1 MIARNLLFAL
11 VLLLAN
17 GFFVAVE
24 FALIA
29 SRRTKLEAMAEQGS
43 ARARIAVGSMRHLN
57 VQLAGAQ
64 LGITMASL
72 LLGFVAEPTV
82 AGLLED
88 AIGTVVT
95 LPDRVLHTLGFV
107 IALTIVAFL
116 HMVIGEMVPK
126 NVAIADPE
134 RTLLA
139 LALPNRAYVTVFGPL
154 LRVLN
159 RLSNAAVRLLGIEP
173 RDELATAA
181 SADELAVMLGASRDE
196 GLIEEM
202 AHQLLTGALDLGGR
216 RITTVM
222 VPRDGVV
229 WLARSATPAEA
240 EALVVAS
247 GHTRLL
253 VAGDQVDDVMGFVH
267 AKDLLSMSSAAR
279 NRPLPLGRERRM
291 LVLSA
296 STSLDDALLA
306 MQRDRLHVA
315 VVTDDAGRTLGM
327 ATLEDVIEALVGDIR
342 DESDR

>member
-1 MIARNLLFAL
+1 VIARNLLVMLA
-11 VLLLAN
+11 LLLAN

-43 ARARIAVGSMRHLN
+43 ARARIAVRSMQHLN
-57 VQLAGAQ
+57 LQLAGAQ

-72 LLGFVAEPTV
+72 LLGYVAEPAI
-82 AGLLED
+82 AGLIVDSL
-88 AIGTVVT
+88 GWFVT
-95 LPDRVLHTLGFV
+95 LPDSVIHTLGFV
-107 IALTIVAFL
+107 LALTMVAFL

-139 LALPNRAYVTVFGPL
+139 LAVPNRAYVTLFGPV

-159 RLSNAAVRLLGIEP
+159 GLAAAGVRLLGIEP

-181 SADELAVMLGASRDE
+181 SADELAMMLGASRDQ

-202 AHQLLTGALDLGGR
+202 AHQLLTGALDLGDR
-216 RITTVM
+216 SITTVM
-222 VPRDGVV
+222 VPREGIV
-229 WLARSATPAEA
+229 WLPRSATPADA

-253 VAGDQVDDVMGFVH
+253 VAGEQVDDVMGFVH
-267 AKDLLSMSSAAR
+267 AKDLLGLSGAAR
-279 NRPLPLGRERRM
+279 LRPLPLGRVRRM
-291 LVLSA
+291 LVLGG

-315 VVTDDAGRTLGM
+315 VVTDDAGRTLGI

-342 DESDR
+342 DESDQ

>member
-1 MIARNLLFAL
+1 MSTNLVVAL
-11 VLLLAN
+11 LLLLAN

-29 SRRTKLEAMAEQGS
+29 SRRTKLESLAEQGS
-43 ARARIAVGSMRHLN
+43 SSARIAVGAMHHLN

-72 LLGFVAEPTV
+72 LLGYVAEPAV
-82 AGLLED
+82 ARLIEDLTSTFVHLPERLLTT
-88 AIGTVVT
+88 I
-95 LPDRVLHTLGFV
+95 GFV
-107 IALTIVAFL
+107 VALTIVAFL

-139 LALPNRAYVTVFGPL
+139 LAWPNRAYVTVFGPV

-159 RLSNAAVRLLGIEP
+159 ALSNAGVRLLGVEP

-181 SADELAVMLGASRDE
+181 SADELAMMLGASRDE
-196 GLIEEM
+196 GLIEEV
-202 AHQLLTGALDLGGR
+202 AHQLLTGALDLGDR
-216 RITTVM
+216 SLTTVM
-222 VPRDGVV
+222 VPREGIV
-229 WLARSATPAEA
+229 WLPRTATPPEA
-240 EALVVAS
+240 EALVHSS

-253 VAGDQVDDVMGFVH
+253 VAGDGVDDVLGFVH
-267 AKDLLSMSSAAR
+267 AKDLLTLGGAAR
-279 NRPLPLGRERRM
+279 QRPLPLGRVRRM
-291 LVLSA
+291 LVLGSR
-296 STSLDDALLA
+296 TSLDDALLA
-306 MQRDRLHVA
+306 MQQARVHVA
-315 VVTDDAGRTLGM
+315 VVADDDGHTLGI

>member
-1 MIARNLLFAL
+1 VIARDLAVVLALL
-11 VLLLAN
+11 VAN

-43 ARARIAVGSMRHLN
+43 ARARLAVGSMRHLN

-72 LLGFVAEPTV
+72 LLGYVAEPTI

-88 AIGTVVT
+88 GIGQVVT
-95 LPDRVLHTLGFV
+95 IPDRLLHTISFV
-107 IALTIVAFL
+107 VALTLVAFL

-126 NVAIADPE
+126 NIAIADPE

-139 LALPNRAYVTVFGPL
+139 LALPNRAYVTVLGPV

-159 RLSNAAVRLLGIEP
+159 AVSAAGVRLLGIEP

-196 GLIEEM
+196 GLIEEV
-202 AHQLLTGALDLGGR
+202 AHQLLTGALDLGDR
-216 RITTVM
+216 SITTVM
-222 VPRDGVV
+222 VPREGVV
-229 WLARSATPAEA
+229 WLPRTATPAEA

-253 VAGDQVDDVMGFVH
+253 VAGEQVDDVMGFVH
-267 AKDLLSMSSAAR
+267 AKDLLAVSGAAR
-279 NRPLPLGRERRM
+279 HRPLPLGRVRRM
-291 LVLSA
+291 LVLGST
-296 STSLDDALLA
+296 TSLDDALLA

-315 VVTDDAGRTLGM
+315 VVTDDTGRTLGI